1 MNILII
7 IIQLIF
13 CAFTTQAQEP
23 AISEAWPFEYGDSFN
38 ASTAC
43 PAPNEINKS
52 IVEDFLTKSYW
63 ASERAETNT
72 GSITVS
78 QITLL
83 TDSSHSNVCTSLNNT
98 YQEALDE
105 ENGLGEPA
113 YNVTYYNAG
122 SFYFVVIS
130 IRQSDDPNYITSGVN
145 YITVHN
151 QSLDLIKGY
160 AF

>member
-13 CAFTTQAQEP
+13 CLLHVQTQESAF
-23 AISEAWPFEYGDSFN
+23 FEESPYSRGNSFT
-38 ASTAC
+38 ASTVC
-43 PAPNEINKS
+43 PAPNDINKS
-52 IVEDFLTKSYW
+52 IVEDFLTKSHW
-63 ASERAETNT
+63 SSERAETNT
-72 GSITVS
+72 GSLTVS

-83 TDSSHSNVCTSLNNT
+83 SDSNHSNVCTSLNNT
-98 YQEALDE
+98 YQEALEE
-105 ENGLGEPA
+105 ENGLGESA

-122 SFYFVVIS
+122 NFYFVVIS
-130 IRQSDDPNYITSGVN
+130 IRQSDDPNYMTSGVN

-151 QSLDLIKGY
+151 QSLNLIKGY